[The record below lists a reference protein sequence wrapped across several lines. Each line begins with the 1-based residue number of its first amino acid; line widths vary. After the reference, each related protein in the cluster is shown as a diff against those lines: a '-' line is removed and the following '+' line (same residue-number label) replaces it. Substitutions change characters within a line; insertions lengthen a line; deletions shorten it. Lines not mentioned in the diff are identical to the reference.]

1 MTTARAMLVV
11 DTSVA
16 VKWYLPEP
24 GGEYAVA
31 LREAGSDLV
40 APDLLVGEF
49 GNVLW
54 KKVRRGELDGAE
66 AREIGD
72 AFVQACPVSLRP
84 SLPYSAL
91 ALDLALRFDRSVY
104 DALFLAV
111 AVAHECSY
119 VTADERLVNALAQS
133 DLARVVRLLG
143 TPTDS

>member
-1 MTTARAMLVV
+1 
-11 DTSVA
+11 
-16 VKWYLPEP
+16 
-24 GGEYAVA
+24 VA
-31 LREAGSDLV
+31 LRQPGSDLV

-72 AFVQACPVSLRP
+72 AFVRACPLSLRP

-111 AVAHECSY
+111 AVARDGSY
-119 VTADERLVNALAQS
+119 VTADERPVKALTQS
-133 DLARVVRLLG
+133 DLAPIVRLLAA
-143 TPTDS
+143 PTDS